1 MIPPDQ
7 EIYEVE
13 KRIAER
19 RHRVE
24 AAARNAGRQALR
36 TLTSPW
42 VLAGAAVLGFLAA
55 GGIKR
60 KHESTGGGPAVSQ
73 ETKEK
78 AKGGAIASLGMA
90 ALTWLIKA
98 QFGSPVAMAQ
108 YFLAKIQKKDATP
121 AVPRPAAS
129 PGSSSRRDRVA
140 VTTRR

>member
-13 KRIAER
+13 KRIADR

-24 AAARNAGRQALR
+24 AAARTAGRQALR
-36 TLTSPW
+36 TLGSPW

-60 KHESTGGGPAVSQ
+60 KHEHSGPAVSR

-78 AKGGAIASLGMA
+78 AKGGVIASLGMA
-90 ALTWLIKA
+90 ALTWFIKA

-108 YFLAKIQKKDATP
+108 YFLAKLRKEDHTQP
-121 AVPRPAAS
+121 S
-129 PGSSSRRDRVA
+129 PIGDRA
-140 VTTRR
+140 RMTTRP

>member
-13 KRIAER
+13 KRIADR

-24 AAARNAGRQALR
+24 AAARSAGRQALR
-36 TLTSPW
+36 TLGSPW

-60 KHESTGGGPAVSQ
+60 KHESRGAALSH

-78 AKGGAIASLGMA
+78 AKGGVIASLGMA
-90 ALTWLIKA
+90 ALTWFIKA
-98 QFGSPVAMAQ
+98 QFGSPMAMAQ
-108 YFLAKIQKKDATP
+108 YFLAKIRKEDHTQP
-121 AVPRPAAS
+121 S
-129 PGSSSRRDRVA
+129 PIGDRA
-140 VTTRR
+140 RMTTRP

>member
-13 KRIAER
+13 KRIADR

-24 AAARNAGRQALR
+24 AAARTAGRQALR
-36 TLTSPW
+36 TLGSPW

-60 KHESTGGGPAVSQ
+60 KHEHSGPTVSR

-78 AKGGAIASLGMA
+78 AKGGALASLAMA
-90 ALTWLIKA
+90 GITWFIKA

-108 YFLAKIQKKDATP
+108 YFLAKMKKEDHAQP
-121 AVPRPAAS
+121 S
-129 PGSSSRRDRVA
+129 PIGDRA
-140 VTTRR
+140 RMTTRS

>member
-7 EIYEVE
+7 DIYEVE

-24 AAARNAGRQALR
+24 AAARTAGRQALR
-36 TLTSPW
+36 TLGSPW

-60 KHESTGGGPAVSQ
+60 KHEQSGPRLSRD
-73 ETKEK
+73 TKEK
-78 AKGGAIASLGMA
+78 AKGGVLASLAMA
-90 ALTWLIKA
+90 GITWFIKA

-108 YFLAKIQKKDATP
+108 YFLTKIRKEDHPQP
-121 AVPRPAAS
+121 S
-129 PGSSSRRDRVA
+129 PFGDRTR
-140 VTTRR
+140 VTTRP

>member
-24 AAARNAGRQALR
+24 AAARSAGRQALR
-36 TLTSPW
+36 TLGSPW
-42 VLAGAAVLGFLAA
+42 VLAGAAVLGFIAA
-55 GGIKR
+55 GGVVRR
-60 KHESTGGGPAVSQ
+60 KHESGPAVSR

-78 AKGGAIASLGMA
+78 VKGGALASLAMA
-90 ALTWLIKA
+90 GLTWFIKA

-108 YFLAKIQKKDATP
+108 YFLAKIRKEDHTQP
-121 AVPRPAAS
+121 S
-129 PGSSSRRDRVA
+129 PIGDRA
-140 VTTRR
+140 RMTTRP

>member
-24 AAARNAGRQALR
+24 AAARSAGRQALR
-36 TLTSPW
+36 TLGSPW
-42 VLAGAAVLGFLAA
+42 VLAGAAALGFLAV
-55 GGIKR
+55 GGLRR
-60 KHESTGGGPAVSQ
+60 KHAHGPAVSR

-78 AKGGAIASLGMA
+78 AKGGAAVSLAMA
-90 ALTWLIKA
+90 GLTWFIKA

-108 YFLAKIQKKDATP
+108 YFLAKIRKEDH
-121 AVPRPAAS
+121 PRPS
-129 PGSSSRRDRVA
+129 PLGDRARVA
-140 VTTRR
+140 TRP

>member
-24 AAARNAGRQALR
+24 AAARTAGRQALR
-36 TLTSPW
+36 TLGSPW

-55 GGIKR
+55 GGVVRR
-60 KHESTGGGPAVSQ
+60 KHEQGPAVSR

-78 AKGGAIASLGMA
+78 AKGGALASLAMA
-90 ALTWLIKA
+90 GLTWFIKA

-108 YFLAKIQKKDATP
+108 YFLAKVRKEDHAQPSPLGDRARMMT
-121 AVPRPAAS
+121 RP
-129 PGSSSRRDRVA
+129 
-140 VTTRR
+140 

>member
-24 AAARNAGRQALR
+24 AAARASARQAMR
-36 TLTSPW
+36 ALTSPW
-42 VLAGAAVLGFLAA
+42 ALVGAVAIGFLVA
-55 GGIKR
+55 GGVRR
-60 KHESTGGGPAVSQ
+60 KHESGPAVSQ

-78 AKGGAIASLGMA
+78 AKGGVVASLGMA

-108 YFLAKIQKKDATP
+108 YFLAKIQKKDTLP
-121 AVPRPAAS
+121 AMPRPAAS
-129 PGSSSRRDRVA
+129 SASSSRRDRVT
-140 VTTRR
+140 VTTQR

>member
-36 TLTSPW
+36 TLASPW
-42 VLAGAAVLGFLAA
+42 VLGGAAVLGFLAA
-55 GGIKR
+55 GGLKR
-60 KHESTGGGPAVSQ
+60 KHEQAGHAVSR

-78 AKGGAIASLGMA
+78 AKGGIIASLGMA
-90 ALTWLIKA
+90 ALTWFIKA

-108 YFLAKIQKKDATP
+108 YFLAKIKKEDRSQP
-121 AVPRPAAS
+121 S
-129 PGSSSRRDRVA
+129 PVGDRA
-140 VTTRR
+140 PVTTRR

>member
-24 AAARNAGRQALR
+24 AAARSAGRQALR
-36 TLTSPW
+36 TLGSPW
-42 VLAGAAVLGFLAA
+42 VLAGAAALGFLAM
-55 GGIKR
+55 GGVRR
-60 KHESTGGGPAVSQ
+60 KHQHGPSVSR

-78 AKGGAIASLGMA
+78 AKGGVIASLAMA
-90 ALTWLIKA
+90 GLTWFIKA

-108 YFLAKIQKKDATP
+108 YFLAKIRKEDHSQP
-121 AVPRPAAS
+121 S
-129 PGSSSRRDRVA
+129 PLGDRA
-140 VTTRR
+140 RVTTRP